1 MVDRLVE
8 APLHE
13 KPDTFDEIT
22 SVIEAAVV
30 FGNLASKLRE
40 KNATLGD
47 VQTLTLVDTLGDTQN
62 LRKWE
67 LLATE
72 WEM

>member
-30 FGNLASKLRE
+30 VGNLASKLRE
-40 KNATLGD
+40 RNATLGD